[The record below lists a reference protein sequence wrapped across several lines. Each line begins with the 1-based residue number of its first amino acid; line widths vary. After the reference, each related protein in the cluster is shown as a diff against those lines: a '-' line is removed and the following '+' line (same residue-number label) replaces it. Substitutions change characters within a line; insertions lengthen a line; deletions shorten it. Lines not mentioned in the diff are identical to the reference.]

1 MSTPADPPPRADLLA
16 LTPDTLAALANRGL
30 VKRAAKEVDS
40 GAGPRVDRAADGG
53 VLGVHPDGSRPR
65 LPVGAGL
72 DAAECSCAATG
83 VCRHLIGLV
92 LAYQRLHAAA
102 GPSAPPVTDW
112 SPGAFDDARLE
123 AAFGRT
129 ALAAARRTL
138 DRGYAATVHRA
149 DAAQPVP
156 WVELATCTVRF
167 PVPHELGYALTD
179 AAAPLRGETIA
190 LAVWAFR
197 AADAVEGADAAD
209 PADARA
215 GTRATVQVTVGG
227 PAPTRPSRDTG
238 PAAGPDAAPAAPDQL
253 AEAAA
258 LADELLLDGVAHTT
272 PVFAAQL
279 DRAGAALSRAALHWP
294 AALLTELR
302 GQVDAHAARD
312 ARYEAARA
320 AALIAELHARR
331 RAGAVDRPGVLGTR
345 EPADTP
351 LRRVRL
357 VALGCRISGRTTA
370 DGSTERSAEVY
381 LAQPDAGIALVLRKR
396 WEVTEGRPATGAGL
410 ATRRLLGSPLRAL
423 AGANV
428 VSEHISRSPGRTV
441 TIGRG
446 RVAATSITPVGSA
459 WADLPAPL
467 LVRDLTAQLRAWDD
481 RPPRLVRPRVEA
493 DTARVLAV
501 AAVESVG
508 YDPGRQR
515 FEAVVRDRA
524 GTTALVRAEHDPV
537 CPGRLDALAEAL
549 DGGRV
554 RFVSGLLRREGGH
567 PVLDPLAVLTTDGLV
582 VPDLAAGDGTG
593 ALAPAVPRTPDPIT
607 HALEAGLAALA
618 ELAHTGLRGHHHA
631 ARDHLAAAADG
642 LRRAGLH
649 SGAALVR
656 AVATALATGPADA
669 AVGPWTEAAIHLLV
683 ALELHQE
690 AS

>member
-1 MSTPADPPPRADLLA
+1 
-16 LTPDTLAALANRGL
+16 
-30 VKRAAKEVDS
+30 
-40 GAGPRVDRAADGG
+40 
-53 VLGVHPDGSRPR
+53 
-65 LPVGAGL
+65 AGL
-72 DAAECSCAATG
+72 DAAGCSCAATG

-92 LAYQRLHAAA
+92 LAYQRLHPAA
-102 GPSAPPVTDW
+102 GPAGPGAPPVTVW
-112 SPGAFDDARLE
+112 SPGAFDDAQLT
-123 AAFGRT
+123 AALGRT
-129 ALAAARRTL
+129 ALAAARRAF

-156 WVELATCTVRF
+156 WVELAACTVRF

-179 AAAPLRGETIA
+179 AATPLRGETIA

-197 AADAVEGADAAD
+197 TADAEAEAAAGADGAPD
-209 PADARA
+209 GAR
-215 GTRATVQVTVGG
+215 TTVQVAVGG
-227 PAPTRPSRDTG
+227 PAP
-238 PAAGPDAAPAAPDQL
+238 AGPDRNAAPGTSRDAAPDPL

-258 LADELLLDGVAHTT
+258 LADELLLDGVANTT

-279 DRAGAALSRAALHWP
+279 DRTGAALSRAALHWP

-302 GQVDAHAARD
+302 GQVDAYAARD

-357 VALGCRISGRTTA
+357 VALGCRISGRTAA

-396 WEVTEGRPATGAGL
+396 WELPEGRLPTGAGL
-410 ATRRLLGSPLRAL
+410 AARRLLGSPLRAL
-423 AGANV
+423 AGANI
-428 VSEHISRSPGRTV
+428 VSEHISRSAGRTV

-467 LVRDLTAQLRAWDD
+467 LVRDLTAQLRAWED

-508 YDPGRQR
+508 YDAGRQR
-515 FEAVVRDRA
+515 FEAAVRDPT
-524 GTTALVRAEHDPV
+524 GTAALVRAEHDPV

-567 PVLDPLAVLTTDGLV
+567 PVLDPLAVLTADGLV

-593 ALAPAVPRTPDPIT
+593 ALAPAAPRTPDPLIQ
-607 HALEAGLAALA
+607 ALEAGLAALA
-618 ELAHTGLRGHHHA
+618 EVAHTGLRGHQHT
-631 ARDHLAAAADG
+631 ARDRLAAAAGG
-642 LRRAGLH
+642 LQRTGLH

-656 AVATALATGPADA
+656 AVATALVSGPARA
-669 AVGPWTEAAIHLLV
+669 AVAPWTEAAIHLLV